1 MTLGPSRLPR
11 LFTVKQ
17 AADELVLSSKTIRRA
32 IACGDLPVHRIGRL
46 IRIAEPD
53 LVAFFDN
60 GRK

>member
-1 MTLGPSRLPR
+1 MTTSPLRLPR
-11 LFTVKQ
+11 LFTVEQ

-53 LVAFFDN
+53 LVAFFN
-60 GRK
+60 KKRG